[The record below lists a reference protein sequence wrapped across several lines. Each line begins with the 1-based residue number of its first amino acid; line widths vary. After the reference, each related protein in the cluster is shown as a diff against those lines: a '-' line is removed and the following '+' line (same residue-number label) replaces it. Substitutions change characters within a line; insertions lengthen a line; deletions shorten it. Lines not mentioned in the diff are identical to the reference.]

1 MSNKTYIAE
10 MEHIKRL
17 LICLLFFQCLSL
29 SGIAQQA
36 PPFFN
41 EIEAFK
47 KEDSVSPPPKNAILF
62 VGSSSFRG
70 WTNIQSYFP
79 GYTIINRGFGG
90 SSLPDVIRYA
100 SDIIVPYQPK
110 QVVIYCGENDFT
122 ADGVTAEIVYDR
134 FTTLFEII
142 RNGLPKAHILF
153 VSFKPSPS
161 RLKFMPEM
169 VKANKLIKDYLKDH
183 RRTGY
188 VDVYSKMLLA
198 DGTPMPDI
206 FKADK
211 LHMTEAGYAIWQKEI
226 KPYLR
231 K

>member
-1 MSNKTYIAE
+1 MKYFKT
-10 MEHIKRL
+10 L
-17 LICLLFFQCLSL
+17 LICFIFFQALCFAAS
-29 SGIAQQA
+29 AQQA
-36 PPFFN
+36 TPFLN

-47 KEDSVSPPPKNAILF
+47 KEDALNPPPKKAILF

-70 WTNIQSYFP
+70 WTNVQSAFP
-79 GYTIINRGFGG
+79 GYKIINRGFGG
-90 SSLPDVIRYA
+90 SSLPDLIRYTN
-100 SDIIVPYQPK
+100 DIIIPYEPK

-122 ADGVTAEIVYDR
+122 AIGVNAEIVFDR
-134 FTTLFEII
+134 FTTLFEMI
-142 RNGLPKAHILF
+142 RKGLPKAHVLF

-161 RLKFMPEM
+161 RLKLLPEM
-169 VKANKLIKDYLKDH
+169 VKANAMIKDYLKKY
-183 RRTGY
+183 RRTDY

-226 KPYLR
+226 KPYL
-231 K
+231 KK

>member
-1 MSNKTYIAE
+1 MK
-10 MEHIKRL
+10 HIKTS
-17 LICLLFFQCLSL
+17 LICFVLFQFFSIT
-29 SGIAQQA
+29 GIAQQA
-36 PPFFN
+36 PPFLK
-41 EIEAFK
+41 EIEAFRK
-47 KEDSVSPPPKNAILF
+47 ADALNLPPKNAIVF

-90 SSLPDVIRYA
+90 STLPDAIRYA
-100 SDIIVPYQPK
+100 QDIIIPYQPK

-142 RNGLPKAHILF
+142 RKDLPKAHVLF

-169 VKANKLIKDYLKDH
+169 VKANAMIKGYLKNY
-183 RRTGY
+183 RRTDY

-226 KPYLR
+226 KPYLKR
-231 K
+231 

>member
-1 MSNKTYIAE
+1 MKHLKAF
-10 MEHIKRL
+10 
-17 LICLLFFQCLSL
+17 LICVVLLQGLSFT
-29 SGIAQQA
+29 GIAQEA

-47 KEDSVSPPPKNAILF
+47 KQDAINPPPKNVILF

-70 WTNIQSYFP
+70 WTNVQSAFP

-90 SSLPDVIRYA
+90 SSLPDAIRYA
-100 SDIIVPYQPK
+100 PDIIIPYQPR
-110 QVVIYCGENDFT
+110 QVVIYVGENDFP
-122 ADGVTAEIVYDR
+122 ADGVSAEIVYDR

-142 RNGLPKAHILF
+142 RKGLPKAHILF

-161 RLKFMPEM
+161 RLKFLPEM
-169 VKANKLIKDYLKDH
+169 VKANAMIKDYLKKY
-183 RRTGY
+183 RRTDY

-226 KPYLR
+226 KPYL
-231 K
+231 KK

>member
-1 MSNKTYIAE
+1 MK
-10 MEHIKRL
+10 HIRGF
-17 LICLLFFQCLSL
+17 LICFLFLQCLSL
-29 SGIAQQA
+29 TGFAQQS

-41 EIEAFK
+41 EIETFK
-47 KEDSVSPPPKNAILF
+47 KQDAINPPPKNAIVF

-70 WTNIQSYFP
+70 WTNVQSYFP

-90 SSLPDVIRYA
+90 SSLPDAIRYA
-100 SDIIVPYQPK
+100 QDIIIAYQPK

-122 ADGVTAEIVYDR
+122 AEGVNADIVFDR

-142 RNGLPKAHILF
+142 RKDLPKAHVVF
-153 VSFKPSPS
+153 VSLKPSPS
-161 RLKFMPEM
+161 RLKFLPEM
-169 VKANKLIKDYLKDH
+169 VKTNAMIKEYLKQY

-211 LHMTEAGYAIWQKEI
+211 LHMTEAGYVIWQKAI
-226 KPYLR
+226 KPYL
-231 K
+231 KK

>member
-1 MSNKTYIAE
+1 MRQVKAFLIAF
-10 MEHIKRL
+10 L
-17 LICLLFFQCLSL
+17 VVQCFNF
-29 SGIAQQA
+29 SGFAQQT

-47 KEDSVSPPPKNAILF
+47 KQDAINPPPKNAIVF
-62 VGSSSFRG
+62 VGSSSFKG
-70 WTNIQSYFP
+70 WTNVQSAFP

-100 SDIIVPYQPK
+100 PDIIITYQPK
-110 QVVIYCGENDFT
+110 QVVIYVGENDFP

-142 RNGLPKAHILF
+142 RKGLPKAHILF
-153 VSFKPSPS
+153 ISFKPSPS
-161 RLKFMPEM
+161 RMKYLPEM
-169 VKANKLIKDYLKDH
+169 VKANAMIKNYLKNY
-183 RRTGY
+183 RRTDY

-198 DGTPMPDI
+198 DGTPMPDF

-226 KPYLR
+226 KPFL
-231 K
+231 KK